1 MPLQGAL
8 LTATIPRAMP
18 WLGAS
23 ALSGRAASDLLGLQP
38 VLEPHAKVQLLIF
51 KAKIIKKKETSKNLM
66 IFYSFPF
73 NFIWKSLMT
82 LMTMNLMTGFLSFLY
97 PMQLVTPS
105 VVAIA
110 VSMLMAICR
119 IVFQVFAFIFFE
131 C

>member
-1 MPLQGAL
+1 M
-8 LTATIPRAMP
+8 
-18 WLGAS
+18 S
-23 ALSGRAASDLLGLQP
+23 
-38 VLEPHAKVQLLIF
+38 
-51 KAKIIKKKETSKNLM
+51 KKMM

-73 NFIWKSLMT
+73 NFLWKSLMT
-82 LMTMNLMTGFLSFLY
+82 LMTVTFMTGFLSFLY

-119 IVFQVFAFIFFE
+119 IVFQVFVFIFFE

>member
-1 MPLQGAL
+1 
-8 LTATIPRAMP
+8 
-18 WLGAS
+18 
-23 ALSGRAASDLLGLQP
+23 
-38 VLEPHAKVQLLIF
+38 
-51 KAKIIKKKETSKNLM
+51 M

-73 NFIWKSLMT
+73 NFIWKS

>member
-1 MPLQGAL
+1 M
-8 LTATIPRAMP
+8 
-18 WLGAS
+18 S
-23 ALSGRAASDLLGLQP
+23 
-38 VLEPHAKVQLLIF
+38 
-51 KAKIIKKKETSKNLM
+51 KKMM

-73 NFIWKSLMT
+73 NFLWKSLMT
-82 LMTMNLMTGFLSFLY
+82 MTLMTGFLCFLY

-110 VSMLMAICR
+110 VRMLMAICR

>member
-1 MPLQGAL
+1 M
-8 LTATIPRAMP
+8 
-18 WLGAS
+18 S
-23 ALSGRAASDLLGLQP
+23 
-38 VLEPHAKVQLLIF
+38 
-51 KAKIIKKKETSKNLM
+51 KKMM

-73 NFIWKSLMT
+73 NFLCKSLMT
-82 LMTMNLMTGFLSFLY
+82 LMTMTLMTGFLSFLY

-119 IVFQVFAFIFFE
+119 IVFQVFAFIFLNVEWFFNVE

>member
-1 MPLQGAL
+1 
-8 LTATIPRAMP
+8 
-18 WLGAS
+18 
-23 ALSGRAASDLLGLQP
+23 
-38 VLEPHAKVQLLIF
+38 
-51 KAKIIKKKETSKNLM
+51 
-66 IFYSFPF
+66 
-73 NFIWKSLMT
+73 
-82 LMTMNLMTGFLSFLY
+82 MTGFPGRTKNRPLSSYEVSGRFVFY

>member
-1 MPLQGAL
+1 M
-8 LTATIPRAMP
+8 
-18 WLGAS
+18 S
-23 ALSGRAASDLLGLQP
+23 
-38 VLEPHAKVQLLIF
+38 
-51 KAKIIKKKETSKNLM
+51 KKMM

-73 NFIWKSLMT
+73 NFLWKSLMT
-82 LMTMNLMTGFLSFLY
+82 LMTLMTMTLMTGFLSFLY

-119 IVFQVFAFIFFE
+119 IVFQVFAFIFLNVE